1 MVFWLRGHGF
11 TGKPHD
17 LILSS
22 LAILQEPSTLALLTR
37 NTMEPKR
44 IKDIQASLENMS
56 MEELQEMAD
65 NLHDLIHVLYTRQVA
80 IEDAI
85 LNRLEAA
92 FVK

>member
-1 MVFWLRGHGF
+1 
-11 TGKPHD
+11 
-17 LILSS
+17 
-22 LAILQEPSTLALLTR
+22 
-37 NTMEPKR
+37 MEPKR
-44 IKDIQASLENMS
+44 IKDIQASLQDMS

-65 NLHDLIHVLYTRQVA
+65 NLHNLIHVLYTRQVA